1 MANYKNKT
9 AIPQYLMPPAIVSL
23 SGTESEFLRE
33 NLEFFQNLGFQ
44 IEDYPNAYAQFACEI
59 TLPLH
64 TCLTDEQQAYVI
76 ECYLEAIRKIG

>member
-1 MANYKNKT
+1 MRSLRGMAEQGVATNVHYKPLPLLT
-9 AIPQYLMPPAIVSL
+9 AY
-23 SGTESEFLRE
+23 R
-33 NLEFFQNLGFQ
+33 NLGFQ